1 MHTAA
6 IEARLKSNRLAY
18 AHFQKMLPAYKAYAQ
33 SALEFFAKYPKV
45 GPEFRVALVKDL
57 ILQTDPNIWGVASL
71 SMSAQECADSF
82 ARMVVGH
89 EGT

>member
-18 AHFQKMLPAYKAYAQ
+18 AHFQKFQSVYKGYAQ
-33 SALEFFAKYPKV
+33 SALEFYSKYPKMDL
-45 GPEFRVALVKDL
+45 ESRAKTVKDM
-57 ILQTDPNIWGVASL
+57 IVQMDPNIWGLATF
-71 SMSAQECADSF
+71 SMTAEEIADSF

-89 EGT
+89 EAS